1 MALTKITGHLT
12 FLQLLGSTLFFWFC
26 MQRGRR
32 GGTWHQLITG
42 GIHTT
47 PHECLQSWVSM
58 CTRAELAGIPN
69 VFKGCAFYRTSY
81 ETAWSSFARQRSH
94 TTALQHIWHKKYRW
108 PRKPPRPSEGS
119 RMHLL
124 FSPFSSH
131 SQMEWPRLHCSHL
144 FSSEDAGNSC
154 PVSLIARCGLSLTAC
169 LMSPVGWDSP
179 VIFTVGLTFGT
190 NLKSKS
196 SIPVVN

>member
-81 ETAWSSFARQRSH
+81 ETAWSSFAHQRSH
-94 TTALQHIWHKKYRW
+94 TTALQHIWHKYRW

-119 RMHLL
+119 QMHLL

-131 SQMEWPRLHCSHL
+131 SQMEWPHLHCSHL
-144 FSSEDAGNSC
+144 FSSRRCWQLLPCFSDCQVWAFPNSMPHVPSGMRQPC
-154 PVSLIARCGLSLTAC
+154 YFHSWPNI
-169 LMSPVGWDSP
+169 
-179 VIFTVGLTFGT
+179 
-190 NLKSKS
+190 
-196 SIPVVN
+196 